1 MFKRRTDP
9 STLDENAVF
18 GGFFWGVLIGAIL
31 MLVNTPRRGL
41 LSRAFADKPQ
51 SVASKPEIVLP
62 ADPLADS
69 AAAGKAAARRRLAEL
84 GVVR

>member
-1 MFKRRTDP
+1 MFKRRTDS

-31 MLVNTPRRGL
+31 MLVNSPRRGL
-41 LSRAFADKPQ
+41 LSRSITAKPQ
-51 SVASKPEIVLP
+51 VVPSKAESALP